1 MNSRSAGERN
11 PAHHVAVSTSI
22 VVISFW
28 GSGMSPKKAASQ
40 LPMTKAQS
48 SSRTPAS
55 ASAGCGADRNVSE
68 ADDLV
73 DVLALELGKHSLE
86 RRAVAVDV
94 RDQADAHAADSL

>member
-1 MNSRSAGERN
+1 
-11 PAHHVAVSTSI
+11 
-22 VVISFW
+22 
-28 GSGMSPKKAASQ
+28 
-40 LPMTKAQS
+40 MTKAQS
-48 SSRTPAS
+48 SSRTSAS

>member
-11 PAHHVAVSTSI
+11 PAPPRRGLDEHRCDLVLGFGHVAEEGRVPVAHDQGAVELTDTRQRLR
-22 VVISFW
+22 
-28 GSGMSPKKAASQ
+28 G
-40 LPMTKAQS
+40 L
-48 SSRTPAS
+48 R
-55 ASAGCGADRNVSE
+55 ADRNVSE